1 MGTTTSEVDSR
12 GILVG
17 ILADLESEH
26 RDLMRL
32 ALESASLLEELN
44 EAELACT
51 LQVHRWA
58 VEEGLINFDGE
69 LETLPES
76 EWRHAVI
83 GMESLAALVR
93 HFRSE
98 PDAEE
103 VIEHLLAWLDAG
115 VIEPGDFEE
124 SLVGHLDLL
133 SLTRI

>member
-17 ILADLESEH
+17 ILADLEAEH

-32 ALESASLLEELN
+32 ALESAALDEELS

-51 LQVHRWA
+51 LQVHLWA

-69 LETLPES
+69 IESRPES
-76 EWRHAVI
+76 EWRRAAV
-83 GMESLAALVR
+83 GMESLASLVR

-115 VIEPGDFEE
+115 VIDPGEFEE

-133 SLTRI
+133 SLTRL